1 MTITAPPKLPDQRAA
16 DALIREARRFQR
28 RRWWRRGGIAVA
40 ALILT
45 TTVLVW
51 IVGGVPSQSHQSRSN
66 SKPLSGKQV
75 IFPSLGPA
83 ISYPLT
89 GPIGV
94 AVDGKG
100 VVYFTD
106 ANRVYRIDRGTHELQ
121 LIAGIET
128 SGFSGDRGPGLKAR
142 LAGPSGVAVAPNGD
156 VYFVDTMNDRIRMVS
171 TKTGIISTVAGDGH
185 IGNGG
190 NGGPAT
196 LASLDL
202 KSAGS
207 GSVGL
212 AEYLAIGPHQDL
224 YIADGGNNEIRKVSH
239 ATGIITRVAGN
250 GRLGSSGDGKKATQ
264 AELCAPVGIAV
275 DKSADIFIATACGAI
290 REVSGTTG
298 LISTVF
304 SARQDPALAG
314 TGGDHDPVGLAI
326 GPNGNLYATEA
337 YGRRLLE
344 IVPSSGRV
352 ALVAG
357 TGVETLPSAHP
368 TAGDGSPATKATFG
382 LPLGVAVDHHGNVYV
397 ADFFNNA
404 VREIDSQTG
413 LITAI
418 AGQIPQYT
426 HCC

>member
-1 MTITAPPKLPDQRAA
+1 MTITAPPKLPDQQAA

-28 RRWWRRGGIAVA
+28 HRWWRRGGIAIAVFV
-40 ALILT
+40 LT
-45 TTVLVW
+45 MTVLVW
-51 IVGGVPSQSHQSRSN
+51 IIGGAPSQSHRPHSS
-66 SKPLSGKQV
+66 SKPFNSKQV

-100 VVYFTD
+100 DVYFTD
-106 ANRVYRIDRGTHELQ
+106 ANRLYRIDRATHELQ
-121 LIAGIET
+121 LIAGIGT
-128 SGFSGDRGPGLKAR
+128 SGFSGDRGLGPKAR
-142 LAGPSGVAVAPNGD
+142 LAEPSGVAVAANGN

-171 TKTGIISTVAGDGH
+171 TRTGIISTVAGNGR

-190 NGGPAT
+190 NGGPVT
-196 LASLDL
+196 RVSLDL
-202 KSAGS
+202 ENGGS

-212 AEYLAIGPHQDL
+212 DEYLAIGPHQDL

-239 ATGIITRVAGN
+239 ATGVITRVAGN
-250 GRLGSSGDGKKATQ
+250 GHLGSSGDGKNATQ
-264 AELCAPVGIAV
+264 AELCAPVGIAM

-304 SARQDPALAG
+304 SSRQDPALAG

-326 GPNGNLYATEA
+326 GPDGNIYATEA

-344 IVPSSGRV
+344 IDPSSGHV

-357 TGVETLPSAHP
+357 TGDETLPSAHP
-368 TAGDGSPATKATFG
+368 TAGDGSSATKATFG
-382 LPLGVAVDHHGNVYV
+382 LALGVATDRYGNIYV

-404 VREIDSQTG
+404 VREIESRTG
-413 LITAI
+413 VITAI
-418 AGQIPQYT
+418 AGQIPPYT